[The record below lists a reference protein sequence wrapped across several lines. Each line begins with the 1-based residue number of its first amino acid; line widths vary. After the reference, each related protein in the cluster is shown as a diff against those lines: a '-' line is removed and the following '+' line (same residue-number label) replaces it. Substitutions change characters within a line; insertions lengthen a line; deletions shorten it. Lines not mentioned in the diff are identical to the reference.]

1 MANLELIILI
11 VEMRPFC
18 ILKSHKA
25 MGVLKKMNVS
35 TFDEG
40 QKQSLRSL
48 MRWRGEWGLCSF
60 QSLWRVIPSSDFTW
74 SKSWWRYCHQ
84 A

>member
-11 VEMRPFC
+11 VAMRQFTIRKKC
-18 ILKSHKA
+18 LA

-40 QKQSLRSL
+40 QKAIVKKFNE
-48 MRWRGEWGLCSF
+48 MEG
-60 QSLWRVIPSSDFTW
+60 
-74 SKSWWRYCHQ
+74 
-84 A
+84 